1 MSNDFG
7 DGEDFGVMHR
17 AGCAYE
23 PEDSAV
29 IGRIGFKNAHDS
41 VVLFGIDSFEEAVFT
56 EDGVFSSNI
65 FLTADSARF
74 VAMALLEA
82 ADEVDGNFTALNW
95 GVLTPGDVNGD

>member
-1 MSNDFG
+1 M
-7 DGEDFGVMHR
+7 
-17 AGCAYE
+17 
-23 PEDSAV
+23 
-29 IGRIGFKNAHDS
+29 
-41 VVLFGIDSFEEAVFT
+41 FT
-56 EDGVFSSNI
+56 EDGVFASNI